1 MPSKTQEG
9 KQLERF
15 LEQRRKKRTQE
26 DSEENIRYGVPTN
39 EGDASDADLA
49 KQTDE
54 LMKEKQAFDSKQAVK
69 PLDDIEAEGSD
80 DRGN

>member
-1 MPSKTQEG
+1 M
-9 KQLERF
+9 ERF